1 MPVFTG
7 DEFGPGVRS
16 YMRGQARLRVENPM
30 GAAESV
36 NIYTGDGRLLEVLVS
51 GSPDGTVLV
60 LHTGTPCGLVP
71 LPAGLDPAAMG
82 FRTVL
87 YARPG
92 YGRSTPQP
100 GRTVA
105 DAASDTAA
113 ILDSLGAD
121 KFLNLGWS
129 GGGPY
134 ALACDAL
141 LADRCLATAV
151 IAGIAPYAEA
161 EISSPVRAWYE
172 ADEDNRL
179 AFAGDIEGF
188 RQAVD
193 AFVAQLANVSAENIA
208 AEANSDADRRFVSQ
222 GYAEWVASF
231 LRAGGVSGSHGAAD
245 DCLATLRD
253 WGFPLANI
261 RQVTIWQGTE
271 DQHVPPFHAEW
282 LKDHLPQAELRTLE
296 GEGHNSIV
304 GQLPEIITTLIAT
317 GQSAQN

>member
-1 MPVFTG
+1 VG
-7 DEFGPGVRS
+7 S
-16 YMRGQARLRVENPM
+16 
-30 GAAESV
+30 AEGV
-36 NIYTGDGRLLEVLVS
+36 NIYTGDGRLLEALVS
-51 GSPDGTVLV
+51 GPPGGTVLV

-71 LPAGLDPAAMG
+71 LPAGLDPSSMG
-82 FRTVL
+82 LRTVL

-100 GRTVA
+100 GRAVA
-105 DAASDTAA
+105 DAAGDTAA
-113 ILDSLGAD
+113 ILDALGAD
-121 KFLNLGWS
+121 EFLNLGWS

-141 LADRCLATAV
+141 LADRCLATGV

-172 ADEDNRL
+172 ADEDNQL
-179 AFAGDIEGF
+179 AFAGDIDGF

-193 AFVAQLANVSAENIA
+193 AFVAQLANVKAENIA
-208 AEANSDADRRFVSQ
+208 AEASSVADRRFVSQ

-231 LRAGGVSGSHGAAD
+231 LRAGGVSGGHGAAD

-253 WGFPLANI
+253 WGFPLASI
-261 RQVTIWQGTE
+261 RQVAIWQGTE
-271 DQHVPPFHAEW
+271 DQNVPPFHAEW
-282 LKDHLPQAELRTLE
+282 LKDHLSQAAVRTLE

-304 GQLPEIITTLIAT
+304 GHLPEIITTLIAT

>member
-1 MPVFTG
+1 
-7 DEFGPGVRS
+7 
-16 YMRGQARLRVENPM
+16 M

-36 NIYTGDGRLLEVLVS
+36 DIYTGDGRLLEALVS
-51 GSPDGTVLV
+51 GPPGGNVLV
-60 LHTGTPCGLVP
+60 FHTGTPCGLVP
-71 LPAGLDPAAMG
+71 LPAGLDPAPMRI
-82 FRTVL
+82 RTVL

-105 DAASDTAA
+105 DAAGDTAA
-113 ILDSLGAD
+113 VLDALGAGT
-121 KFLNLGWS
+121 FLNLGWS

-161 EISSPVRAWYE
+161 EVSSPVRAWYE
-172 ADEDNRL
+172 ADEDNQL
-179 AFAGDIEGF
+179 ALAGDIEGF

-193 AFVAQLANVSAENIA
+193 AFVAQLANAMAENIA
-208 AEANSDADRRFVSQ
+208 AETNSDADRRFFAQ

-231 LRAGGVSGSHGAAD
+231 VRAGGVSGSHGAAD
-245 DCLATLRD
+245 DYLATFRD
-253 WGFPLANI
+253 WGFPLDNI
-261 RQVTIWQGTE
+261 RHVTIWRGTE
-271 DQHVPPFHAEW
+271 DQVVPSFHAEW
-282 LKDHLPQAELRTLE
+282 LRDHLPQAELRTLDS
-296 GEGHNSIV
+296 EGHNSV
-304 GQLPEIITTLIAT
+304 VRHLPEIISTLIAV

>member
-1 MPVFTG
+1 
-7 DEFGPGVRS
+7 
-16 YMRGQARLRVENPM
+16 M

-36 NIYTGDGRLLEVLVS
+36 TIYTGDGRLLEALVS
-51 GSPDGTVLV
+51 GPPDGTVLV

-71 LPAGLDPAAMG
+71 LPAGLDPAPMG
-82 FRTVL
+82 IRTVL

-92 YGRSTPQP
+92 YGRSTPQA

-105 DAASDTAA
+105 DAAGDTAA
-113 ILDSLGAD
+113 ILDALGAD

-151 IAGIAPYAEA
+151 IAGTAPYAEA
-161 EISSPVRAWYE
+161 EVSSPVRAWYE
-172 ADEDNRL
+172 ADEDNQL

-193 AFVAQLANVSAENIA
+193 AFVAQLATVKAENIA
-208 AEANSDADRRFVSQ
+208 AEADSDADRRFFSQ
-222 GYAEWVASF
+222 GYAEWIASF
-231 LRAGGVSGSHGAAD
+231 LRAGGVSGGQGAAD
-245 DCLATLRD
+245 DCLAAIRD
-253 WGFPLANI
+253 WGFPLASI

-282 LKDHLPQAELRTLE
+282 LRDHLPKAELRALE
-296 GEGHNSIV
+296 GESHNSIA
-304 GQLPEIITTLIAT
+304 GHLPPIINTLVAT

>member
-1 MPVFTG
+1 
-7 DEFGPGVRS
+7 
-16 YMRGQARLRVENPM
+16 M

-36 NIYTGDGRLLEVLVS
+36 TIYTGDGRLLEALVS
-51 GSPDGTVLV
+51 GPPDGIVLV
-60 LHTGTPCGLVP
+60 LHMGTPCGLVP
-71 LPAGLDPAAMG
+71 LPAGLDPAPTG
-82 FRTVL
+82 IRTIL

-113 ILDSLGAD
+113 ILDALGAGT
-121 KFLNLGWS
+121 FVNLGWS

-151 IAGIAPYAEA
+151 IAGTAPYAEA
-161 EISSPVRAWYE
+161 EVSSPVRAWYE
-172 ADEDNRL
+172 ADEDNQL

-193 AFVAQLANVSAENIA
+193 AFVAQLATVKAENIA
-208 AEANSDADRRFVSQ
+208 AEADSDADRRFFSQ
-222 GYAEWVASF
+222 GYAEWIASF
-231 LRAGGVSGSHGAAD
+231 LRAGGVSGGHGAAD
-245 DCLATLRD
+245 DCLAAIRD
-253 WGFPLANI
+253 WGFPLASI

-282 LKDHLPQAELRTLE
+282 LRDHLPKAELRALE
-296 GEGHNSIV
+296 GESHNSIA
-304 GQLPEIITTLIAT
+304 GHLPPIINTLVAT